1 MASVAVK
8 REAIDV
14 RASYVAMGDDFRR
27 TGVPSAIQSEA
38 DRDNIVVTLRP
49 TSSFSLGFGRQ
60 HFRQDSTLPGVPDRA
75 SLNQVFGSAKLAGA
89 SISAGIFDSRTPGTR
104 NLSSYVSGSRDLT
117 RWLQTEAYV
126 LHLWS
131 PAPMRSTIP
140 VLRLRE
146 FLSPQ
151 LSLLQ
156 VVTRT
161 SGRTSVSFGGAF
173 ASGLTSLGLDYQI
186 VHTPYRPTEPFVQTM
201 AVTVRLPLG
210 NYRVNASSFV
220 SADGRVHYTGS
231 ASTFFYAG
239 DAFSGPTKP
248 VEMRFERF
256 IVEGTVVDESGMPI
270 DGAAIDVGGTTA
282 FSDSRGRFFVR
293 LSSKRAIPIRVALDE
308 FIADGQYE
316 LVNAPASATP
326 RAERESAPIR
336 VVVRRL
342 PLERVQQSSTQTV
355 MNGRHRPND

>member
-1 MASVAVK
+1 
-8 REAIDV
+8 
-14 RASYVAMGDDFRR
+14 
-27 TGVPSAIQSEA
+27 
-38 DRDNIVVTLRP
+38 
-49 TSSFSLGFGRQ
+49 
-60 HFRQDSTLPGVPDRA
+60 
-75 SLNQVFGSAKLAGA
+75 
-89 SISAGIFDSRTPGTR
+89 
-104 NLSSYVSGSRDLT
+104 
-117 RWLQTEAYV
+117 
-126 LHLWS
+126 
-131 PAPMRSTIP
+131 MRSTTP

-156 VVTRT
+156 VVTRA

-173 ASGLTSLGLDYQI
+173 TSGLTSLGLDYQI

-239 DAFSGPTKP
+239 DAFSGAEKP
-248 VEMRFERF
+248 VAIRFERF
-256 IVEGTVVDESGMPI
+256 IVEGVVVDESGVPI
-270 DGAAIDVGGTTA
+270 DGAAIDVGGTTV

-293 LSSKRAIPIRVALDE
+293 LASKRAITIRVALDE

-326 RAERESAPIR
+326 RGERESTPIR

-342 PLERVQQSSTQTV
+342 PLERVQQSSAQTFTDDQ
-355 MNGRHRPND
+355 RQPND